1 MSWEGLPSKHINM
14 IHENSWV
21 FHQILKCIQPS
32 VRLEAISEITF
43 SGDKTLYYRQSVMQ
57 NWYFLFLLL
66 HI

>member
-43 SGDKTLYYRQSVMQ
+43 SGDKTLFITVSQ
-57 NWYFLFLLL
+57 
-66 HI
+66 